1 MDKQCVGLIG
11 LGSIG
16 MGMAQQLLNDGLQ
29 VIGYDLSDSARQ
41 QAAQI
46 GVTIADSAAAVAE
59 KVGQLLLSL
68 PDSDAV
74 ELVCLG
80 ANGVL
85 AGAQSKGNQQL
96 LVIDTTSGY
105 PGQTQQI
112 SERLEDA
119 GIHYI
124 DAAITAPS
132 GAASGVDERGLTFIV
147 GGEEAAVDKARPLLK
162 RLGDQLFHVGP
173 VGAGQI
179 VKLVNN
185 MSAAVSLI
193 ATLEGLLV
201 ASKHGLDLKQNLEVM
216 RVGTGHTAFARFPD
230 MFDNRHHG
238 GAHIGLMTK
247 DLEYMS
253 RLAREARIPSPVGDL
268 AGHQFRAAAQT
279 LGHDAAIL
287 QIADVMET
295 WSGVKLDFD
304 HRVSLETESNQPV
317 ESITKVGIIGLG
329 NIGEELCKI
338 LMKDGLDVYGH
349 DVDGDKIERMAAIGV
364 KTPGSVKAIAE
375 VAGLLILALPQSAVV
390 EQVLFNENGAAAASN
405 PGLLIVDTTS
415 GYPDQTREFAQRLAD
430 AEMILMDAAITG
442 ERGGSL
448 AIPDRNLTFIVGG
461 EAADLKRARTVLDRF
476 SSHLFLLGP
485 LGAGQ
490 IAKMVNNMVCSVA
503 GIALLEGLLVAARHG
518 IDYQAVAEVL
528 DHGTGATFWTH
539 NRGML
544 SPEPM
549 KGGFYV
555 GLMTKDLRQ
564 MSQIAHASGVPNMVG
579 ELTYHLYQL
588 FSRDLGYYGGIAQ
601 KIEVMQRWAGI
612 TLDGREMDVERLE

>member
-1 MDKQCVGLIG
+1 MDNQSVGLIG

-16 MGMAQQLLNDGLQ
+16 TGMAQQLLKDGLQ
-29 VIGYDLSDSARQ
+29 VIGYDLNDSARQ
-41 QAAQI
+41 QAAKI
-46 GVTIADSAAAVAE
+46 GVTIAESAAGVVE
-59 KVGQLLLSL
+59 HVDQVLLSL

-74 ELVCLG
+74 EQVCLG
-80 ANGVL
+80 SNGLLV
-85 AGAQSKGNQQL
+85 GAQSSANRQL

-112 SERLEDA
+112 SQVLEDA
-119 GIHYI
+119 GIEYI

-132 GAASGVDERGLTFIV
+132 GGANGVGERQLTFIV
-147 GGEEAAVDKARPLLK
+147 GGAEGTVDKARPLLE

-173 VGAGQI
+173 VGSGQI
-179 VKLVNN
+179 VKQVNN

-193 ATLEGLLV
+193 GTLEGLLV

-216 RVGTGHTAFARFPD
+216 RVGTGHTAFARFPQ
-230 MFDNRHHG
+230 MFDNRNHG

-279 LGHDAAIL
+279 LGHDASIL

-295 WSGVKLDFD
+295 WSGVTLDFD
-304 HRVSLETESNQPV
+304 HKVSLETDNDQPV
-317 ESITKVGIIGLG
+317 DSITKVGIIGLG

-338 LMKDGLDVYGH
+338 LIKDGLDVYGH

-375 VAGLLILALPQSAVV
+375 VTGLLILALPQSAVV
-390 EQVLFNENGAAAASN
+390 EHVLFDDDGAAAADN

-415 GYPDQTREFAQRLAD
+415 GYPDQTREFAQRLAGS
-430 AEMILMDAAITG
+430 EMILMDAAITG

-503 GIALLEGLLVAARHG
+503 GVALLEG
-518 IDYQAVAEVL
+518 
-528 DHGTGATFWTH
+528 
-539 NRGML
+539 
-544 SPEPM
+544 
-549 KGGFYV
+549 
-555 GLMTKDLRQ
+555 
-564 MSQIAHASGVPNMVG
+564 
-579 ELTYHLYQL
+579 
-588 FSRDLGYYGGIAQ
+588 
-601 KIEVMQRWAGI
+601 
-612 TLDGREMDVERLE
+612 